1 MCPRGVY
8 RRIGRS
14 EGQKEW
20 REGSWLRERLLISKD
35 QLLYKKRDNGKQYLY
50 AGPPELDLELDP
62 DDKFHLCSGN
72 DGRLN
77 TVL

>member
-1 MCPRGVY
+1 M
-8 RRIGRS
+8 
-14 EGQKEW
+14 
-20 REGSWLRERLLISKD
+20 ISKD